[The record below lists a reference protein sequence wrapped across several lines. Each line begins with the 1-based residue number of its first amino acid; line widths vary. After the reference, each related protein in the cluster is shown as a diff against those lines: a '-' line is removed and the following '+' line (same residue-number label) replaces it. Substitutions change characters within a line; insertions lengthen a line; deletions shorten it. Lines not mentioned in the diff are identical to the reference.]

1 VGINTGPAV
10 VGAIGAARRLDY
22 TAIGATVNL
31 AARLCG
37 IAQTGQVLVTSD
49 TLMRAGPGVIHEAS
63 EAVILKGIDVP
74 IVPYAVKA
82 LTTPLQLS
90 QVMQPTS
97 GALSKLPTVPGLP
110 SPLKPR

>member
-1 VGINTGPAV
+1 M
-10 VGAIGAARRLDY
+10 
-22 TAIGATVNL
+22 NL

-49 TLMRAGPGVIHEAS
+49 TLLRAGPGVINEAS

-90 QVMQPTS
+90 EVSPS
-97 GALSKLPTVPGLP
+97 GKHPAQQNRIPTVPAHP
-110 SPLKPR
+110 SPIKPPR